1 MTSQQKTIWHNGALI
16 PFQDAKVHV
25 LSHGLHYGSSV
36 FEGIRAY
43 ATPKGPCVFRLHEH
57 MERLFDSARIYRML
71 PPYDC
76 KTLTEACC
84 EVVSANGY
92 ESAYIRPLIYR
103 GFGKLGLVPSPDT
116 PIEVAIAAL
125 EWGTYLGEGALERGV
140 DVCVSSWTRLRAN
153 TMPTMAKAG
162 GNYMSSQLI
171 ATEAK
176 RNGFHEAIA
185 LDANG
190 YVSEGPGENVF
201 VVRKGV
207 LYTPPITASILPGIT
222 RDTII
227 TLARSLGYEVREE
240 NMVREALYLA
250 DELFFTGTAA
260 EITPVRSVDG
270 ITVGAGKRGPVTE
283 QLQKT
288 FFGLF
293 SGETPD
299 QWHWLT
305 PVHTP

>member
-1 MTSQQKTIWHNGALI
+1 MNAEQKTIWHNGAWV
-16 PFQDAKVHV
+16 PFKDAKVHV
-25 LSHGLHYGSSV
+25 LSHALHYGSSV

-43 ATPKGPCVFRLHEH
+43 ATPKGPCVFRLDEH
-57 MERLFDSARIYRML
+57 IERLFDSARIYRMV
-71 PPYDC
+71 PAYDFN
-76 KTLTEACC
+76 TLKQACC
-84 EVVSANGY
+84 DVVRMNGFQ
-92 ESAYIRPLIYR
+92 SAYIRPLIYR

-190 YVSEGPGENVF
+190 HVSEGPGENVF
-201 VVRKGV
+201 VIRKGV
-207 LYTPPITASILPGIT
+207 LYTPPLTASILPGIT
-222 RDTII
+222 RDTVI
-227 TLARSLGYEVREE
+227 TLAQSLGFQVREE

-270 ITVGAGKRGPVTE
+270 IVIGAGKRGPITE
-283 QLQKT
+283 KLQKA

-299 QWHWLT
+299 TWGWLT
-305 PVHTP
+305 PVA